1 MKKTT
6 SRAAAAAGS
15 LAVAAAV
22 AVGCSQTEDATKDLT
37 SSAVS
42 AGSSAAS
49 AIGSAASS
57 AASAAGSAASSAAS
71 AAGSAASSAASV
83 ASGAASSALNGAPTT
98 LNVPGLGEVAM
109 DGPTAEAYRRLGGES
124 VLGSPTAQAQKVG
137 EGTVQPFTNGTIFSS
152 PATGAHV
159 VQGEILTAYQAQG
172 GPEGRLG
179 WPTADETETGGGP
192 ALANGGWVCEFQHGT
207 ITWLNDGNGN
217 FNGTTTTK

>member
-1 MKKTT
+1 
-6 SRAAAAAGS
+6 
-15 LAVAAAV
+15 
-22 AVGCSQTEDATKDLT
+22 
-37 SSAVS
+37 
-42 AGSSAAS
+42 
-49 AIGSAASS
+49 
-57 AASAAGSAASSAAS
+57 
-71 AAGSAASSAASV
+71 
-83 ASGAASSALNGAPTT
+83 
-98 LNVPGLGEVAM
+98 M
-109 DGPTAEAYRRLGGES
+109 DGPTAEAYGRLGGEA